1 MADTNNVK
9 QNKPGLGKRLGSFF
23 RETKAELK
31 KVTWP
36 SKQQLIHN
44 TGIIL
49 VFIIVATII
58 LSLLDVGFAKL
69 FEVLTTQLF

>member
-1 MADTNNVK
+1 MADTNVTK
-9 QNKPGLGKRLGSFF
+9 KSGGNKIAKYF
-23 RETKAELK
+23 RECKAELK

-36 SKQQLIHN
+36 SKDQIIHN

-49 VFIIVATII
+49 VFIAIVTVI

-69 FEVLTTQLF
+69 FQLLTNLL

>member
-1 MADTNNVK
+1 MAETN
-9 QNKPGLGKRLGSFF
+9 
-23 RETKAELK
+23 TKAAKKPFFSRLVKYFKDTKSELK

-36 SKQQLIHN
+36 SKDQIIHN

-49 VFIIVATII
+49 AFIAIVTII

-69 FEVLTTQLF
+69 FQTLTNLL

>member
-1 MADTNNVK
+1 MADANVK
-9 QNKPGLGKRLGSFF
+9 KTGGNKLVKYFK
-23 RETKAELK
+23 ECKAELK

-36 SKQQLIHN
+36 SKDQIIHN

-49 VFIIVATII
+49 AFIAIVTII

-69 FEVLTTQLF
+69 FQTLTNLL